1 MCFED
6 TSSNGSDNELDMSM
20 GSTVSTVSCVS
31 SQSMLSASSV
41 NLSLSSDSIQE
52 GTTSD
57 RFVHIIVI
65 LLLVFC
71 HDLLKTNFCYIVL
84 ILGLLIFTVA
94 AVAAVLS

>member
-1 MCFED
+1 M
-6 TSSNGSDNELDMSM
+6 
-20 GSTVSTVSCVS
+20 
-31 SQSMLSASSV
+31 
-41 NLSLSSDSIQE
+41 SSDSVQV

-71 HDLLKTNFCYIVL
+71 HDLLKTNLCYIVL

-94 AVAAVLS
+94 AAAAAMRS